1 MFDNIFKKK
10 YQKLYASICKVV
22 YELSLQK
29 LLYFVVSRSF
39 CLLLLS
45 HKITVLCRNISSSA
59 DCLHRVL
66 KKFDGQF

>member
-29 LLYFVVSRSF
+29 LCILSSQDHFF
-39 CLLLLS
+39 C
-45 HKITVLCRNISSSA
+45 SS
-59 DCLHRVL
+59 CLTKLQCYVATSV
-66 KKFDGQF
+66 QVPTACIES